1 MNNKDEISLNGL
13 CFIVYV
19 VSHLLLIH
27 VTIETSTER
36 KIVEISIAWS
46 LLGFEYKE
54 VDRFIYLGIH
64 INFHSPDNR

>member
-1 MNNKDEISLNGL
+1 MNDKDEISLNGL

-36 KIVEISIAWS
+36 KIVEISIAW
-46 LLGFEYKE
+46 
-54 VDRFIYLGIH
+54 
-64 INFHSPDNR
+64 